1 MTLHTDTFDDF
12 VDDLLSS
19 DVNLLKGELD
29 FLLMQHLFNSIDL
42 KLINKTEI
50 EDNESL
56 AAWFFMKYFY
66 EKFWVPVFGYILSK
80 FVFLIEGK
88 KVDQKKKDKSP
99 FFLKIPFRKYVCCHF
114 VSAI

>member
-1 MTLHTDTFDDF
+1 MNLLSDTFDDF

-42 KLINKTEI
+42 KLINKTKF

-56 AAWFFMKYFY
+56 VA
-66 EKFWVPVFGYILSK
+66 
-80 FVFLIEGK
+80 
-88 KVDQKKKDKSP
+88 
-99 FFLKIPFRKYVCCHF
+99 
-114 VSAI
+114 

>member
-1 MTLHTDTFDDF
+1 MNLLSDTFDDF

-50 EDNESL
+50 EGKNSI
-56 AAWFFMKYFY
+56 AA
-66 EKFWVPVFGYILSK
+66 
-80 FVFLIEGK
+80 
-88 KVDQKKKDKSP
+88 
-99 FFLKIPFRKYVCCHF
+99 
-114 VSAI
+114 